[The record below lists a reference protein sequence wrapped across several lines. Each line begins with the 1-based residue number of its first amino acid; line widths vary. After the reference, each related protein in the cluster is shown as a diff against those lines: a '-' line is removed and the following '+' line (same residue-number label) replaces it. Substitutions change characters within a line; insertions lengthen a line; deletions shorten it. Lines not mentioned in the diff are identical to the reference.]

1 MIDEYDA
8 VTAYHYRAYRPPLH
22 GRILA
27 ECIENKGKYPKGL
40 DIGSGTG
47 HSSLALTPYCNM
59 VAGVEP
65 SLVMRQKALK
75 HAQVEYFDYDKNR
88 LPFDD
93 ATFDLI
99 TLAGS
104 LYYGKSQRLLDEI
117 VRVGTK
123 DGSVILYDFELLLD
137 EALHELDLKN
147 LGESSYN
154 HQEDFS
160 GLSEQKLSQIRAG
173 SNEMEVNMGANDLAH
188 ILLSI
193 KTFYLYLV
201 DLHRKER
208 LHEKI
213 ASLLR
218 PIVGREGFTTKAQT
232 YYKVYR
238 IVK

>member
-1 MIDEYDA
+1 MIDEYDD

-22 GRILA
+22 GEILA
-27 ECIENKGKYPKGL
+27 ECIENKGKYAKAL

-47 HSSLALTPYCNM
+47 HSSLALTHFCDE
-59 VAGVEP
+59 VFGVEP
-65 SLVMRQKALK
+65 SSLMRQQALK
-75 HAQVEYFDYDKNR
+75 HANVEYFDYDKSR

-104 LYYGKSQRLLDEI
+104 LYYAKSQRLLDEI
-117 VRVGTK
+117 VRVGTR
-123 DGSVILYDFELLLD
+123 DGSVIVYDFELLLD
-137 EALHELDLKN
+137 ETLHGLNLKN

-173 SNEMEVNMGANDLAH
+173 SNEMEVKIGASDLAH
-188 ILLSI
+188 IVLSI
-193 KTFYLYLV
+193 KAFYVYLV
-201 DLHRKER
+201 DLHGKER
-208 LHEKI
+208 LLEKI
-213 ASLLR
+213 ANLLR
-218 PIVGREGFTTKAQT
+218 PIVDREGFTTKAKT